1 MVDLVSN
8 APSVRF
14 EVVPGGHLG
23 MLTGR
28 RARRTTWRIIDD
40 FLDENATSVEPVK
53 KAASKKAAAKKA
65 TGKKSA
71 TKKTGTKKAPAKK
84 AGPSPEAIGSNPSR
98 RYGSASSRSLA
109 ARS

>member
-1 MVDLVSN
+1 M
-8 APSVRF
+8 A
-14 EVVPGGHLG
+14 
-23 MLTGR
+23 
-28 RARRTTWRIIDD
+28 
-40 FLDENATSVEPVK
+40 VK
-53 KAASKKAAAKKA
+53 KAAPAKKSA
-65 TGKKSA
+65 AKKSA